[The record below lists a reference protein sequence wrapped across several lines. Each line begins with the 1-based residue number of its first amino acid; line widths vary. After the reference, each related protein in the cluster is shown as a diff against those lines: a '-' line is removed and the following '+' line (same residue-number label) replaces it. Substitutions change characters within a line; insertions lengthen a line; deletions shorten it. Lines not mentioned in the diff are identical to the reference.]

1 MTRRR
6 PKTAMLSNAVTSQTL
21 FSSLVSGTLYRE
33 IARVSATII
42 HFQIMIRLLQISRK
56 KNSQI

>member
-21 FSSLVSGTLYRE
+21 FSSLVSGTLYME
-33 IARVSATII
+33 IARTSATII
-42 HFQIMIRLLQISRK
+42 HFQIMIRLLHISRK
-56 KNSQI
+56 ENSQI

>member
-21 FSSLVSGTLYRE
+21 FSSLVSGTLYME
-33 IARVSATII
+33 IARTSATII
-42 HFQIMIRLLQISRK
+42 HFQIMIRL
-56 KNSQI
+56 